1 MVLFHRSVGKSVN
14 TALGICAL
22 VALTAVAGCFVDRSG
37 LAGLERPG
45 PRASCT
51 LACEHGGVC
60 VVTDCFC
67 EPVDDTGPSCSEWI
81 DDCVGVD
88 CMNGDCLDQVRSS
101 SCDCLEGWAIDQG
114 GLCTVQLLSC
124 ETPNACIHGSCDDS
138 SGQVVCVC
146 EPGFEGTNC
155 NVPVGRGSPPKG
167 RPTPKLARSRAP
179 SLAMSSSPAAGGALG
194 RAATASPAKPME
206 PGKRPCSRVTTSTN
220 VRSAS
225 GSATRS
231 APRAAT
237 TSTGRSSASAP
248 TAGTAFT
255 VTSSTER
262 LEAVVV
268 CR

>member
-1 MVLFHRSVGKSVN
+1 MNK
-14 TALGICAL
+14 ALGVCAL
-22 VALTAVAGCFVDRSG
+22 VALVALAGCFVDRSG
-37 LAGLERPG
+37 LAGLEGPG

-51 LACEHGGVC
+51 PACEHGGVC

-67 EPVDDTGPSCSEWI
+67 EPVDYTGPSCSEWI
-81 DDCVGVD
+81 DDCVGVN
-88 CMNGDCLDQVRSS
+88 CMNGDCLDRVRSP

-124 ETPNACIHGSCDDS
+124 ETPNACVNGSCDDS

-155 NVPVGRGSPPKG
+155 NVPVRCGSPPEG
-167 RPTPKLARSRAP
+167 PPNSETGEVTGTEFGDVVVFSCQW
-179 SLAMSSSPAAGGALG
+179 G
-194 RAATASPAKPME
+194 SPAKSTG
-206 PGKRPCSRVTTSTN
+206 PGKRLCSSVATSTN
-220 VRSAS
+220 APLAS
-225 GSATRS
+225 GSAMRS
-231 APRAAT
+231 VPRAAT
-237 TSTGRSSASAP
+237 TSMARSSANVSTVGA
-248 TAGTAFT
+248 AFT